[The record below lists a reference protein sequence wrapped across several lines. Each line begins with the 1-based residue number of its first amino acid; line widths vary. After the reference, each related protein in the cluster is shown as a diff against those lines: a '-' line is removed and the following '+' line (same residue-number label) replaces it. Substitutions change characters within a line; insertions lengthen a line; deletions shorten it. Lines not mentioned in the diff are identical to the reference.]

1 MALTG
6 CPDEALGPPERLV
19 GGVERLAPVFPGLD
33 LLTLLGERAALM
45 GLWRRGTTSCGG
57 SCRLFPAGD
66 GWLAVSLPR
75 TDDLELVPAW
85 LELDDPPRTDPGT
98 WSAIGE
104 TVRSRDPAALV
115 ERAAVLGL
123 PVTRLGEAADTT
135 AVVAERLG
143 ESPPTEVQG
152 LLVVDLSALWAG
164 PLCGDLLAGAGATVV
179 KVESTS
185 RPDGARRGA
194 AAFFDLLNWRKRSV
208 ALDLRSSEGTRLLA
222 RAGPAGGRRD

>member
-6 CPDEALGPPERLV
+6 RPDEPLGPPERLV

-33 LLTLLGERAALM
+33 PLTLLGERAALM

-75 TDDLELVPAW
+75 AEDLELVPAW
-85 LELDDPPRTDPGT
+85 LELDDTPRTAPGT

-123 PVTRLGEAADTT
+123 PVTRLGEAADAT

-143 ESPPTEVQG
+143 ESPPTEV
-152 LLVVDLSALWAG
+152 AG
-164 PLCGDLLAGAGATVV
+164 P
-179 KVESTS
+179 
-185 RPDGARRGA
+185 ARRRPLRPVG
-194 AAFFDLLNWRKRSV
+194 RST
-208 ALDLRSSEGTRLLA
+208 LW
-222 RAGPAGGRRD
+222 GPAGGCRGHGGESGVDQPPRRGPARCGRVLRPPELAQELRCPRSAEQRGDASPARVGPAGRRRD